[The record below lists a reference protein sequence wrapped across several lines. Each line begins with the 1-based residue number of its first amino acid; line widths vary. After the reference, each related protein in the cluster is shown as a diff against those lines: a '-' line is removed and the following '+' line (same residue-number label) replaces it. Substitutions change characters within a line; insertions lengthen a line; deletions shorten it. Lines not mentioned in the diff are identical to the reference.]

1 MEKLTKYR
9 LIIKKILREY
19 AAIPYKYGD
28 ITCELII
35 SQDENRFIL
44 ISQGWEENN
53 RVHGCLL
60 HLDIINNKI
69 WIQRDGT
76 EDGIA
81 TDLEAEGIPKNDIV
95 LAFHPQ
101 KLRKYTEYAVN

>member
-1 MEKLTKYR
+1 MDKLENYR
-9 LIIKKILREY
+9 QTIKRVLVEY
-19 AAIPYKYGD
+19 AAIPYKYGN
-28 ITCELII
+28 IASELVI
-35 SQDENRFIL
+35 SQDQNRFIL
-44 ISQGWEENN
+44 ITQGWENDT
-53 RVHGCLL
+53 RIHGCVV

-81 TDLEAEGIPKNDIV
+81 TDLEAAGIPKSDIV

-101 KLRKYTEYAVN
+101 HLRKYTEYAVN